1 MKKNKY
7 IVLLIALLF
16 GVNFISAQ
24 EKWQKLAQTGCQ
36 FLSVGIDARSVATAE
51 AFTSVEAGS
60 SSLFYNPAGMAR
72 MNNYIDLTGA
82 TLNYIA
88 DIKYYGGSV
97 AFNPFGIEYGVL
109 GFSFMSIDYGEIQGT
124 MVDPSQDKGYRDTE
138 LFKPNAL
145 AAGLGYA
152 IQLSDRFAV
161 GGQVKYVYQ
170 SLGTSYIDE
179 KVIVENDTTNKKITN
194 KVSAIAFDFGTIYQT
209 GIKSLAFG
217 MSVRNFAQELKYQYE
232 GFQLPLTFKLGLS
245 INAMDLIDGIDRE
258 MHSLLVSVDAVHN
271 RDYPEQV
278 NFGFDYT
285 FYKLFSVRAG
295 YMFNNDE
302 YGFTA
307 GFGVQQFGLGIDY
320 GYVPYKHFADVHRL
334 TVRYSF

>member
-1 MKKNKY
+1 MEIKMKKNKY
-7 IVLLIALLF
+7 MILLIALIF
-16 GVNFISAQ
+16 GVSFLSAQ

-36 FLSVGIDARSVATAE
+36 FLSVGIDARSVGFAE
-51 AFTSVEAGS
+51 ALTSVEAGS
-60 SSLFYNPAGMAR
+60 NSIFYNPAGMAR
-72 MNNYIDLTGA
+72 MNNYIDLSA
-82 TLNYIA
+82 STLTYIA
-88 DIKYYGGSV
+88 DIKYYGASL
-97 AFNPFGIEYGVL
+97 ALNPFGIEYGIL
-109 GFSFMSIDYGEIQGT
+109 GFSFMSVDYGEIQGT
-124 MVDPSQDKGYRDTE
+124 MVDPSVEKGYRDTE
-138 LFKPNAL
+138 FIKPSAL
-145 AAGLGYA
+145 SFGVGYA
-152 IQLSDRFAV
+152 IQLSDRFSV

-170 SLGTSYIDE
+170 SLGSSEVDD
-179 KVIVENDTTNKKITN
+179 KDLGVDGIVDN
-194 KVSAIAFDFGTIYQT
+194 KVNAIAFDFGTLYQT

-217 MSVRNFAQELKYQYE
+217 MSVRNFSQELKYQDE
-232 GFQLPLTFKLGLS
+232 GFQLPLTFKLGIS
-245 INAMDLIDGIDRE
+245 MNAMDLVEGIDRD
-258 MHSLLVSVDAVHN
+258 MHSLMVSVDAVHN

-320 GYVPYKHFADVHRL
+320 GYVPYKHFSDVHRL